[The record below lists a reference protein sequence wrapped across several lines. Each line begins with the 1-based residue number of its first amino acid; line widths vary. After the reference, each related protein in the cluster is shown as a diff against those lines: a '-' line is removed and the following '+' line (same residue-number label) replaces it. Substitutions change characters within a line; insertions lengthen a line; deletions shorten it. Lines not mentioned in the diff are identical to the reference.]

1 MLTIYKLRA
10 DHVVDF
16 AAEEL
21 KKYLRMM
28 MPRCGEI
35 DIVYDP
41 KAKEGFRL
49 GLLEDHGLANDVEDP
64 FIDDLVHIDTDC
76 EDGILAGSN
85 PRSVLYAVYRFLKL
99 NGCRWLYPGVDGEHI
114 PMQDIQPQKYH
125 HLASHRFRGHCNEG
139 AEFQNCMLETIDFYA
154 KQELN
159 VYMIEFDIPF
169 SYYDHYYTHL
179 YNTANRPAD
188 PIPVELT
195 LQWKRQCEAEIS
207 KRGLQFHDMG
217 HGWTAEPF
225 GISSCDGW
233 ASHDDVVL
241 TEEQIGYLAQLKGV
255 RGLYRG
261 VALNTQICMSNP
273 KARDVINDYIVE
285 YAKKAQNVSYLHVW
299 LADSSRNHCECE
311 KCQKLRPSDY
321 YVTLMNELDEK
332 LEKAGLET
340 RIVFICYMD
349 TLWAPLQEVI
359 KNTKRFSMLYAPIHR
374 SYCSSITEG
383 EIPEAQEYVRNGWIA
398 PPNADAHL
406 ALLRKWQDSWT
417 GPTFGYEYHFW
428 RHQYNDPSLLDIS
441 RRIYEDI
448 RGMKFMGLSGYV
460 VDGSQRSFFP
470 SGLHMHV
477 YAETLLNRDADFDE
491 MVDDYLQHAYGK
503 DWQIA
508 KDYFTRVNK
517 AFDFRFLCG
526 ENSVNGVKGTVF
538 RPAPGSFYNP
548 AMAEGFNKAK
558 EIAAYGRLLYKNHQ
572 ANPTRPQAVSW
583 RLMLHHTEWIEGMAE
598 VMGNKCI
605 GNDDLAKEQFTALI
619 ERFGRHEFEMER
631 YCDHML
637 LTGTY
642 KAKVNAPAQPE

>member
-1 MLTIYKLRA
+1 MFIIHKLRA

-35 DIVYDP
+35 AICYDP
-41 KAKEGFRL
+41 AAKEGFRL
-49 GLLEDHGLANDVEDP
+49 GLLEDFGLPCEAEDP
-64 FIDDLVHIDTDC
+64 FIDDLVHIDTDL
-76 EDGILAGSN
+76 EGGILAGSN
-85 PRSVLYAVYRFLKL
+85 PRSVLYAVYRYLKL

-114 PMQDIQPQKYH
+114 PMKDIAPQKYH
-125 HLASHRFRGHCNEG
+125 HLASYRFRGHCNEG
-139 AEFQNCMLETIDFYA
+139 AEFQGCMLETIDFYA

-159 VYMIEFDIPF
+159 VYMIEFDNPYA
-169 SYYDHYYTHL
+169 YYDHYYSHL
-179 YNTANRPAD
+179 RNTANRPAE
-188 PIPVELT
+188 PVTPEQT

-285 YAKKAQNVSYLHVW
+285 YAKKASNVGYLHVW

-311 KCQKLRPSDY
+311 ECQKLRPSDY
-321 YVTLMNELDEK
+321 YVTMMNELDEK
-332 LEKAGLET
+332 LEKAGLDT

-349 TLWAPLQEVI
+349 TLWAPLQEMVQ
-359 KNTKRFSMLYAPIHR
+359 NTKRFSMLYAPIHR

-383 EIPEAQEYVRNGWIA
+383 EIPPAQEYVRNGWVA
-398 PPNADAHL
+398 PPTADAHL
-406 ALLRKWQDSWT
+406 ALLRQWKKAWK

-428 RHQYNDPSLLDIS
+428 RHQFNDPSLLAIS

-448 RGMKFMGLSGYV
+448 RSLQYMGLDGYV
-460 VDGSQRSFFP
+460 EDGSQRSFFP

-477 YAETLLNRDADFDE
+477 FAETLLNRDQDFDAIVE
-491 MVDDYLQHAYGK
+491 DYFVHAYGE
-503 DWQIA
+503 DWSLA
-508 KDYFTRVNK
+508 KKYFDRVGE
-517 AFDFRFLCG
+517 AFDNPYLCG

-548 AMAEGFNKAK
+548 AVAEKFAKAR
-558 EIAAYGRLLYKNHQ
+558 EIAANGRLIASTHKVM
-572 ANPTRPQAVSW
+572 PTRPQVISW
-583 RLMLHHTEWIEGMAE
+583 RLLQRHTELIEAIAAF
-598 VMGNKCI
+598 MGDKCV
-605 GNDDLAKEQFTALI
+605 GNDELAKKKFKAYTD
-619 ERFGRHEFEMER
+619 RFGAYEIELER
-631 YCDHML
+631 YYDHML
-637 LTGTY
+637 FCSTY
-642 KAKVNAPAQPE
+642 SAKVNAPAQPE